1 MSNSQ
6 INLPKTAFSMK
17 ANLPAREPEILEY
30 WQKINLYREL
40 RNSSKGKEKFVLHD
54 GPPYANGNIHMGTA
68 LNKIL
73 KDIIVK
79 FHQMDGK
86 DSIYVPGWDCH
97 GLPIEWKIEEQ
108 YKKNKKNKNDVPI
121 VEFRKEC
128 RLFAEKW
135 IEVHKGQFKRL
146 GVVGDWENY
155 YSTMSFDAE
164 AQIVRELGKFL
175 KEGSLYRGFK
185 PVLWSTVEKTALAD
199 AEVERVLSMADGALL
214 LIDSAE
220 GVMPQTKF
228 VLSKALKQ
236 GLKPIVV
243 INKLDKADQRA
254 NEVLDETFDL
264 FVSLDANEEQL
275 DFPVLYASGR
285 SGWADTEVDGPRENL
300 NPLLDLIL
308 DHVKPAKFEKEK
320 PFAMLSTLLYADSFL
335 GRSLVGRITQ
345 GTAKANQSIK
355 AINLNGEKVDEG
367 KLTKIFRYE
376 GTKKVPIEV
385 GEAGDIVVIAGLE
398 NANVA
403 DTICDLDV
411 NEPISATPIDPP
423 TMSITITV
431 NTSPLAGKEGKK
443 LTSTQIRDRLLQEAQ
458 NNVGI
463 TFAENNG
470 NDSFVVSGRG
480 ELMLE
485 ILLTQMRREGFE
497 MTVSPPKVLYQTD
510 ESGKKLEPIEEITM
524 DLDEEYSSKV
534 IDSMNRRK
542 GKLIDLKDTGK
553 DKKRLIFHAPTRG
566 LMGYTSRFL
575 TLTKGNG
582 VINRIFHSYGPFE
595 GEMEGRRNG
604 ALIAMEQGKA
614 VAFAIF
620 NLQARGEMFV
630 THNDPVYPGMIVGLS
645 PKPGDMIINVMKGK
659 KLTNMRTQ
667 GTDENVVLTPVR
679 KMSIAEQ
686 LSMLNTDEALEI
698 TPESCRL
705 RKSILDPHERKRSE
719 KSGAAA

>member
-1 MSNSQ
+1 MSNNIRNITIIAHVDHGKTTMIDNLMKQSGSFRENEVVDERLMDSGELEKERGITILAKPAS
-6 INLPKTAFSMK
+6 IN
-17 ANLPAREPEILEY
+17 
-30 WQKINLYREL
+30 W
-40 RNSSKGKEKFVLHD
+40 
-54 GPPYANGNIHMGTA
+54 
-68 LNKIL
+68 
-73 KDIIVK
+73 
-79 FHQMDGK
+79 K
-86 DSIYVPGWDCH
+86 DSRVNIIDTPGHRD
-97 GLPIEWKIEEQ
+97 
-108 YKKNKKNKNDVPI
+108 
-121 VEFRKEC
+121 
-128 RLFAEKW
+128 FA
-135 IEVHKGQFKRL
+135 
-146 GVVGDWENY
+146 
-155 YSTMSFDAE
+155 
-164 AQIVRELGKFL
+164 
-175 KEGSLYRGFK
+175 
-185 PVLWSTVEKTALAD
+185 

-228 VLSKALKQ
+228 VLAKALKQ

-285 SGWADTEVDGPRENL
+285 SGWASKEVDGPRENL
-300 NPLLDLIL
+300 HPLLDLIIE
-308 DHVKPAKFEKEK
+308 HVKPAELDKTK

-335 GRSLVGRITQ
+335 GRSLVGRISQ
-345 GTAKANQSIK
+345 GTAKANQPIK
-355 AINLNGEKVDEG
+355 AINLKGEKVDEG

-398 NANVA
+398 KANVA
-403 DTICDLDV
+403 DTICDPELND
-411 NEPISATPIDPP
+411 PIPATPIDPP
-423 TMSITITV
+423 TMSITISV
-431 NTSPLAGKEGKK
+431 NSSPLAGTEGKK
-443 LTSTQIRDRLLQEAQ
+443 LTSTQIRDRLISEAQ

-463 TFAENNG
+463 TFSQNANV
-470 NDSFVVSGRG
+470 DSFVISGRG

-497 MTVSPPKVLYQTD
+497 MTVSPPKVLFQKD
-510 ESGKKLEPIEEITM
+510 ENGDKLEPIEEITV
-524 DLDEEYSSKV
+524 DLDEEFSSKI

-542 GKLIDLKDTGK
+542 GKLLDLKDTGK
-553 DKKRLIFHAPTRG
+553 DKKRLVFHAPTRG

-575 TLTKGNG
+575 TLTKGTG
-582 VINRIFHSYGPFE
+582 VINRIFHGYGKFE
-595 GEMEGRRNG
+595 GEMDGRKNG
-604 ALIAMEQGKA
+604 ALISMSTGKA

-630 THNDPVYPGMIVGLS
+630 THNDPVYEGMIVGLAS
-645 PKPGDMIINVMKGK
+645 KSGDLEINVMKGK

-679 KMSIAEQ
+679 KMVIAEQ

-698 TPESCRL
+698 TPKSLRL
-705 RKSILDPHERKRSE
+705 RKAILNPHDRKKSE
-719 KSGAAA
+719 KSGTAA

>member
-1 MSNSQ
+1 MSNNIRNITIIAHVDHGKTTMIDNLMKQSGSFRENEVVDERLMDSGELEKERGITILAKPAS
-6 INLPKTAFSMK
+6 INWK
-17 ANLPAREPEILEY
+17 
-30 WQKINLYREL
+30 
-40 RNSSKGKEKFVLHD
+40 NSRV
-54 GPPYANGNIHMGTA
+54 NIIDT
-68 LNKIL
+68 
-73 KDIIVK
+73 
-79 FHQMDGK
+79 
-86 DSIYVPGWDCH
+86 PGHRD
-97 GLPIEWKIEEQ
+97 
-108 YKKNKKNKNDVPI
+108 
-121 VEFRKEC
+121 
-128 RLFAEKW
+128 FA
-135 IEVHKGQFKRL
+135 
-146 GVVGDWENY
+146 
-155 YSTMSFDAE
+155 
-164 AQIVRELGKFL
+164 
-175 KEGSLYRGFK
+175 
-185 PVLWSTVEKTALAD
+185 

-228 VLSKALKQ
+228 VLAKALKQ

-285 SGWADTEVDGPRENL
+285 SGWASKEVDGPRENL
-300 NPLLDLIL
+300 HPLLDLIIE
-308 DHVKPAKFEKEK
+308 HVKPAELDKTK

-335 GRSLVGRITQ
+335 GRSLVGRISQ
-345 GTAKANQSIK
+345 GTAKANQPIK
-355 AINLNGEKVDEG
+355 AINLKGEKVDEG

-398 NANVA
+398 KANVA
-403 DTICDLDV
+403 DTICDPELND
-411 NEPISATPIDPP
+411 PIPATPIDPP
-423 TMSITITV
+423 TMSITISV
-431 NTSPLAGKEGKK
+431 NSSPLAGTEGKK
-443 LTSTQIRDRLLQEAQ
+443 LTSTQIRDRLISEAQ

-463 TFAENNG
+463 TFSQNTNV
-470 NDSFVVSGRG
+470 DSFVISGRG

-497 MTVSPPKVLYQTD
+497 MTVSPPKVLYQKD
-510 ESGKKLEPIEEITM
+510 ENGDKLEPIEEITV
-524 DLDEEYSSKV
+524 DLDEEFSSKI

-542 GKLIDLKDTGK
+542 GKLLDLKDTGK
-553 DKKRLIFHAPTRG
+553 DKKRLVFHAPTRG

-575 TLTKGNG
+575 TLTKGTG
-582 VINRIFHSYGPFE
+582 VINRIFHGYGKFE
-595 GEMEGRRNG
+595 GEMDGRKNG
-604 ALIAMEQGKA
+604 ALISMSTGKA

-630 THNDPVYPGMIVGLS
+630 THNDPVYEGMIVGLT

-659 KLTNMRTQ
+659 QLTNMRTQ

-679 KMSIAEQ
+679 QMSIAEQ

-698 TPESCRL
+698 TPQSLRL
-705 RKSILDPHERKRSE
+705 RKAILNPHDRKKSE

>member
-1 MSNSQ
+1 MNNSIRNITIIAHVDHGKTTLIDNLMKQ
-6 INLPKTAFSMK
+6 SGSFRENEIVDERLMDSGELEKERGITILAKPASINWK
-17 ANLPAREPEILEY
+17 
-30 WQKINLYREL
+30 
-40 RNSSKGKEKFVLHD
+40 NSRV
-54 GPPYANGNIHMGTA
+54 NIIDT
-68 LNKIL
+68 
-73 KDIIVK
+73 
-79 FHQMDGK
+79 
-86 DSIYVPGWDCH
+86 PGHRD
-97 GLPIEWKIEEQ
+97 
-108 YKKNKKNKNDVPI
+108 
-121 VEFRKEC
+121 
-128 RLFAEKW
+128 FA
-135 IEVHKGQFKRL
+135 
-146 GVVGDWENY
+146 
-155 YSTMSFDAE
+155 
-164 AQIVRELGKFL
+164 
-175 KEGSLYRGFK
+175 
-185 PVLWSTVEKTALAD
+185 

-214 LIDSAE
+214 LIDSTE

-228 VLSKALKQ
+228 VLAKALRQ

-243 INKLDKADQRA
+243 INKLDKPDQRA
-254 NEVLDETFDL
+254 NEVLEETFDL

-285 SGWADTEVDGPRENL
+285 SGWASKELDGPRENL
-300 NPLLDLIL
+300 NPLLDMII
-308 DHVKPAKFEKEK
+308 DQVKPAEFDKSK

-335 GRSLVGRITQ
+335 GRSLVGRISQ
-345 GTAKANQSIK
+345 GTAKANQRIK
-355 AINLNGEKVDEG
+355 AINLQGEKVDEG
-367 KLTKIFRYE
+367 RLTKIFRYE
-376 GTKKVPIEV
+376 GTKKVTIDV

-398 NANVA
+398 KANVA

-411 NEPISATPIDPP
+411 NEPIVATPIDPP

-431 NTSPLAGKEGKK
+431 NSSPLAGIEGKK
-443 LTSTQIRDRLLQEAQ
+443 LTSTQIRDRLVLEAQ

-463 TFAENNG
+463 TFSENTG
-470 NDSFVVSGRG
+470 KDSFEISGRG

-497 MTVSPPKVLYQTD
+497 MTVSPPKVLF
-510 ESGKKLEPIEEITM
+510 KKDDNGNRLEPIEEITI

-582 VINRIFHSYGPFE
+582 VINRIFHSYGKFE
-595 GEMEGRRNG
+595 GELEVRRNG
-604 ALIAMEQGKA
+604 ALISMEKGKA
-614 VAFAIF
+614 VAFAIY

-630 THNDPVYPGMIVGLS
+630 THNDSVYAGMIVGLA

-667 GTDENVVLTPVR
+667 GTDENVVLTPIR

-686 LSMLNTDEALEI
+686 LSILNGDEALEI
-698 TPESCRL
+698 TPKSCRL
-705 RKSILDPHERKRSE
+705 RKAILDPHERKKSE
-719 KSGAAA
+719 KSGSAGSIPPGGMGGMGM

>member
-1 MSNSQ
+1 MNNNIRNITIIAHVDHGKTTLIDNLMKQSGSFRENEVVDERLMDSGELEKERGITILAKPAS
-6 INLPKTAFSMK
+6 INWK
-17 ANLPAREPEILEY
+17 ASRIY
-30 WQKINLYREL
+30 
-40 RNSSKGKEKFVLHD
+40 
-54 GPPYANGNIHMGTA
+54 
-68 LNKIL
+68 
-73 KDIIVK
+73 II
-79 FHQMDGK
+79 DT
-86 DSIYVPGWDCH
+86 PGHRD
-97 GLPIEWKIEEQ
+97 
-108 YKKNKKNKNDVPI
+108 
-121 VEFRKEC
+121 
-128 RLFAEKW
+128 FA
-135 IEVHKGQFKRL
+135 
-146 GVVGDWENY
+146 
-155 YSTMSFDAE
+155 
-164 AQIVRELGKFL
+164 
-175 KEGSLYRGFK
+175 
-185 PVLWSTVEKTALAD
+185 

-243 INKLDKADQRA
+243 INKLDKSDQRA

-285 SGWADTEVDGPRENL
+285 SGWADKEIDGARENL
-300 NPLLDLIL
+300 NPLLDLIV
-308 DHVKPAKFEKEK
+308 DHVKPAELDKTK

-355 AINLNGEKVDEG
+355 AINLKGEKVDEG

-376 GTKKVPIEV
+376 GTKKVPIDV
-385 GEAGDIVVIAGLE
+385 GEAGDIVVVAGLE
-398 NANVA
+398 KANVA
-403 DTICDLDV
+403 DTICDLEV
-411 NEPISATPIDPP
+411 NEPIPATPIDPP

-431 NTSPLAGKEGKK
+431 NTSPLAGTEGKK
-443 LTSTQIRDRLLQEAQ
+443 LTSTQIRDRLVQEAQ

-463 TFAENNG
+463 TFSENEG
-470 NDSFVVSGRG
+470 KDSFVVSGRG

-497 MTVSPPKVLYQTD
+497 MTVSPPKVLYKTD
-510 ESGKKLEPIEEITM
+510 ESGNKLEPIEEITM
-524 DLDEEYSSKV
+524 DLDEEHSSKV

-542 GKLIDLKDTGK
+542 GKLIELKDTGTN
-553 DKKRLIFHAPTRG
+553 KKRLIFHAPTRG

-595 GEMEGRRNG
+595 GEMVGRRNG
-604 ALIAMEQGKA
+604 ALISMDQGKA

-630 THNDPVYPGMIVGLS
+630 THNDSVYPGMIVGLS
-645 PKPGDMIINVMKGK
+645 PKPGDMIINVMKSK

-698 TPESCRL
+698 TPDSCRL
-705 RKSILDPHERKRSE
+705 RKAILDPHERKKSE
-719 KSGAAA
+719 KAIAAA

>member
-1 MSNSQ
+1 MIDNLMKQSGSFRENEVVDERLMDSGELEKERGITILAKPASIDWQ
-6 INLPKTAFSMK
+6 GSRIN
-17 ANLPAREPEILEY
+17 
-30 WQKINLYREL
+30 
-40 RNSSKGKEKFVLHD
+40 
-54 GPPYANGNIHMGTA
+54 
-68 LNKIL
+68 
-73 KDIIVK
+73 II
-79 FHQMDGK
+79 DT
-86 DSIYVPGWDCH
+86 PGHRD
-97 GLPIEWKIEEQ
+97 
-108 YKKNKKNKNDVPI
+108 
-121 VEFRKEC
+121 
-128 RLFAEKW
+128 FA
-135 IEVHKGQFKRL
+135 
-146 GVVGDWENY
+146 
-155 YSTMSFDAE
+155 
-164 AQIVRELGKFL
+164 
-175 KEGSLYRGFK
+175 
-185 PVLWSTVEKTALAD
+185 

-228 VLSKALKQ
+228 VLAKALKQ

-285 SGWADTEVDGPRENL
+285 SGWADKEVDGPRENL
-300 NPLLDLIL
+300 HPLLDLIME
-308 DHVKPAKFEKEK
+308 HVKPAELDKTK

-335 GRSLVGRITQ
+335 GRSLVGRISQ
-345 GTAKANQSIK
+345 GTAKANQPIK
-355 AINLNGEKVDEG
+355 AINLKGEKVDEG

-398 NANVA
+398 KANVA
-403 DTICDLDV
+403 DTICDPEV
-411 NEPISATPIDPP
+411 NDPIPATPIDPP
-423 TMSITITV
+423 TMSITISV
-431 NTSPLAGKEGKK
+431 NSSPLAGTEGKK
-443 LTSTQIRDRLLQEAQ
+443 LTSTQIRDRLVNEAQ

-463 TFAENNG
+463 SFSQNTNV
-470 NDSFVVSGRG
+470 DSFVISGRG

-497 MTVSPPKVLYQTD
+497 MTVSPPKVLYQQD
-510 ESGKKLEPIEEITM
+510 ENGNKLEPIEEITV
-524 DLDEEYSSKV
+524 DLDEEFSSKI

-542 GKLIDLKDTGK
+542 GKLLDLKDTGK

-575 TLTKGNG
+575 TLTKGTG
-582 VINRIFHSYGPFE
+582 VINRIFHGYGKFE
-595 GEMEGRRNG
+595 GEMDGRKNG
-604 ALIAMEQGKA
+604 ALISMATGKA

-630 THNDPVYPGMIVGLS
+630 THNDPVYEGMIVGLT

-659 KLTNMRTQ
+659 QLTNMRTQ

-679 KMSIAEQ
+679 QMSIAEQ

-698 TPESCRL
+698 TPKSLRL
-705 RKSILDPHERKRSE
+705 RKAILNPHDRKKNE
-719 KSGAAA
+719 KSATPL

>member
-1 MSNSQ
+1 MSNNIRNITIIAHVDHGKTTMIDNLMKQSGSFRDNEVVDERLMDSGELEKERGITILAKPAS
-6 INLPKTAFSMK
+6 IN
-17 ANLPAREPEILEY
+17 
-30 WQKINLYREL
+30 WQ
-40 RNSSKGKEKFVLHD
+40 NSRV
-54 GPPYANGNIHMGTA
+54 NIIDT
-68 LNKIL
+68 
-73 KDIIVK
+73 
-79 FHQMDGK
+79 
-86 DSIYVPGWDCH
+86 PGHRD
-97 GLPIEWKIEEQ
+97 
-108 YKKNKKNKNDVPI
+108 
-121 VEFRKEC
+121 
-128 RLFAEKW
+128 FA
-135 IEVHKGQFKRL
+135 
-146 GVVGDWENY
+146 
-155 YSTMSFDAE
+155 
-164 AQIVRELGKFL
+164 
-175 KEGSLYRGFK
+175 
-185 PVLWSTVEKTALAD
+185 

-228 VLSKALKQ
+228 VLAKALKQ

-285 SGWADTEVDGPRENL
+285 SGWASKEVDGPRENL
-300 NPLLDLIL
+300 HPLLDLIIEHVQPAEL
-308 DHVKPAKFEKEK
+308 DKTK

-335 GRSLVGRITQ
+335 GRSLVGRISQ
-345 GTAKANQSIK
+345 GTAKANQPIK
-355 AINLNGEKVDEG
+355 AINLKGEKVDEG

-376 GTKKVPIEV
+376 GTKKVPIEI

-398 NANVA
+398 KANVA
-403 DTICDLDV
+403 DTICDPELND
-411 NEPISATPIDPP
+411 PIPATPIDPP
-423 TMSITITV
+423 TMSITISV
-431 NTSPLAGKEGKK
+431 NSSPLAGTEGKK
-443 LTSTQIRDRLLQEAQ
+443 LTSTQIRDRLVSEAQ

-463 TFAENNG
+463 TFSQNANV
-470 NDSFVVSGRG
+470 DSFVISGRG

-497 MTVSPPKVLYQTD
+497 MTVSPPKVLYQKD
-510 ESGKKLEPIEEITM
+510 EDGNKLEPIEEITV
-524 DLDEEYSSKV
+524 DLDEEYSSKI

-542 GKLIDLKDTGK
+542 GKLLDLKDTGK
-553 DKKRLIFHAPTRG
+553 DKKRLVFHAPTRG

-575 TLTKGNG
+575 TLTKGTG
-582 VINRIFHSYGPFE
+582 VINRIFHGYGKFE
-595 GEMEGRRNG
+595 GEMDGRKNG
-604 ALIAMEQGKA
+604 ALISMSTGKA

-630 THNDPVYPGMIVGLS
+630 THNDPVYEGMIVGLT

-659 KLTNMRTQ
+659 QLTNMRTQ

-679 KMSIAEQ
+679 QMSIAEQ

-698 TPESCRL
+698 TPKSLRL
-705 RKSILDPHERKRSE
+705 RKAILNPHDRKKSE

>member
-1 MSNSQ
+1 MDNN
-6 INLPKTAFSMK
+6 IRNITIIAHVDHGKTTMIDALMK
-17 ANLPAREPEILEY
+17 QSGSFRENE
-30 WQKINLYREL
+30 
-40 RNSSKGKEKFVLHD
+40 V
-54 GPPYANGNIHMGTA
+54 
-68 LNKIL
+68 
-73 KDIIVK
+73 
-79 FHQMDGK
+79 
-86 DSIYVPGWDCH
+86 
-97 GLPIEWKIEEQ
+97 IEERLM
-108 YKKNKKNKNDVPI
+108 DSG
-121 VEFRKEC
+121 ELEKE
-128 RLFAEKW
+128 RGITILAKPASINWQDSRINIIDTPGHRDFA
-135 IEVHKGQFKRL
+135 
-146 GVVGDWENY
+146 
-155 YSTMSFDAE
+155 
-164 AQIVRELGKFL
+164 
-175 KEGSLYRGFK
+175 
-185 PVLWSTVEKTALAD
+185 

-228 VLSKALKQ
+228 VLAKTLKQ
-236 GLKPIVV
+236 GLKPIVI
-243 INKLDKADQRA
+243 INKLDKPNQRA
-254 NEVLDETFDL
+254 EEVLDETFDL
-264 FVSLDANEEQL
+264 FASLDANEEQL

-285 SGWADTEVDGPRENL
+285 SGWASKEVDGPRKNL
-300 NPLLDLIL
+300 HPLLDLIL
-308 DHVKPAKFEKEK
+308 EHVQPDELDSNK

-335 GRSLVGRITQ
+335 GRSLVGKISQ
-345 GTAKANQSIK
+345 GSAKANQKIK
-355 AINLNGEKVDEG
+355 AINLQGEKVDEG
-367 KLTKIFRYE
+367 RLTKIFRYE

-398 NANVA
+398 KANVA
-403 DTICDLDV
+403 DTICDLEI

-423 TMSITITV
+423 TMSIKVTV
-431 NTSPLAGKEGKK
+431 NSSPLAGTEGKK
-443 LTSTQIRDRLLQEAQ
+443 LTSTQIRDRLILEAQ

-463 TFAENNG
+463 TFSENKN
-470 NDSFVVSGRG
+470 NDTFEISGRG

-497 MTVSPPKVLYQTD
+497 MTISPPKVLFKKD
-510 ESGKKLEPIEEITM
+510 ENGNKLEPIEEITM
-524 DLDEEYSSKV
+524 DLDEEHSSKV

-582 VINRIFHSYGPFE
+582 VINRIFHSYGKYE

-604 ALIAMEQGKA
+604 ALISMETGKA

-630 THNDPVYPGMIVGLS
+630 THNDPVYVGMIVGLA
-645 PKPGDMIINVMKGK
+645 PKAGDLQINVMKGK

-686 LSMLNTDEALEI
+686 LSILNTDEALEI
-698 TPESCRL
+698 TPKSCRL
-705 RKSILDPHERKRSE
+705 RKAILNPHERKKSE
-719 KSGAAA
+719 RASASAA